1 MHIETSAD
9 ARRSRRHA
17 VGGDHAGPAAGDRG
31 YLAAAASRFSLWWH
45 GNRRPPALTAD
56 TAPGAGLQGGTAGE
70 DPQPNGDAIPVVQYG
85 VGRQPCRCAQINSL
99 LEFSHAVSMQ
109 STVSRLLQLK
119 IYRTSTRSRCTCT
132 RVHVQYKTRY
142 EVYIRVQY
150 FMYSANKKDVHT
162 KDVPVH
168 EKDQSKAKIQ
178 QRTYHT

>member
-1 MHIETSAD
+1 MGDILAGVSSTASAPMS
-9 ARRSRRHA
+9 AQRE
-17 VGGDHAGPAAGDRG
+17 VNGPNIKEIWR
-31 YLAAAASRFSLWWH
+31 AS
-45 GNRRPPALTAD
+45 
-56 TAPGAGLQGGTAGE
+56 GE
-70 DPQPNGDAIPVVQYG
+70 VFVVQYG

-99 LEFSHAVSMQ
+99 IEFSHAVSMQ
-109 STVSRLLQLK
+109 PTVSRLLQLK

-150 FMYSANKKDVHT
+150 FMYSANKKEVHT

>member
-1 MHIETSAD
+1 M
-9 ARRSRRHA
+9 
-17 VGGDHAGPAAGDRG
+17 
-31 YLAAAASRFSLWWH
+31 
-45 GNRRPPALTAD
+45 
-56 TAPGAGLQGGTAGE
+56 
-70 DPQPNGDAIPVVQYG
+70 QYG

-150 FMYSANKKDVHT
+150 FMYSANKKENPYKNRYRYT
-162 KDVPVH
+162 KRGNTTVMGLGSLLAQWLRSSPD
-168 EKDQSKAKIQ
+168 IQ
-178 QRTYHT
+178 ERAGSNPRAGKMKNSRQKK

>member
-1 MHIETSAD
+1 MWLYEIPPEKAMEMVHI
-9 ARRSRRHA
+9 
-17 VGGDHAGPAAGDRG
+17 
-31 YLAAAASRFSLWWH
+31 
-45 GNRRPPALTAD
+45 
-56 TAPGAGLQGGTAGE
+56 
-70 DPQPNGDAIPVVQYG
+70 VVQYG

-150 FMYSANKKDVHT
+150 FMYSANKKEVHT

-168 EKDQSKAKIQ
+168 EKDQKVRPRYSEGP
-178 QRTYHT
+178 TMLEGV

>member
-1 MHIETSAD
+1 M
-9 ARRSRRHA
+9 
-17 VGGDHAGPAAGDRG
+17 
-31 YLAAAASRFSLWWH
+31 
-45 GNRRPPALTAD
+45 
-56 TAPGAGLQGGTAGE
+56 
-70 DPQPNGDAIPVVQYG
+70 QYG

-150 FMYSANKKDVHT
+150 FMYSANKKEVHT

-178 QRTYHT
+178 RRTYHTWGGLAGGDNLLLLTTKGNTAVMGLGTLLAQWLRSSPDIQERAGSNPRAGKMKNSRQKK